1 MTENGRL
8 DHSAID
14 DLREL
19 LWLIAEHEVDT
30 IDAVPISQL
39 LQQALDD
46 GLVHWPLPDEER
58 FCLKLTTAGRL
69 RIGLPPLTLSNTDG
83 ADLLRA
89 MGRRAFRRFIFGP
102 L

>member
-1 MTENGRL
+1 MTENGSL
-8 DHSAID
+8 DLSAVG
-14 DLREL
+14 DLPEL
-19 LWLIAEHEVDT
+19 LWFIAEHEVDT
-30 IDAVPISQL
+30 IDAVPISQF

-46 GLVHWPLPDEER
+46 GLVHWPSPDEEK
-58 FCLKLTTAGRL
+58 FCLKLTSEGRL
-69 RIGLPPLTLSNTDG
+69 RIGLPPLTPSDPDG